1 MIELVFETRSYENDN
16 KERLKKYD
24 KEFKKGKNDNA
35 KK

>member
-1 MIELVFETRSYENDN
+1 MIELVFKTRNYENDN

-24 KEFKKGKNDNA
+24 KEFKKGKNDND

>member
-24 KEFKKGKNDNA
+24 KEFKKGKNDND